1 METPFDDVKELPHEL
16 VSSLKKQ
23 LNNSAD
29 HQGDRVSKIFLGTLY
44 QIIRKLIKVLIAVLH
59 FLQEC

>member
-1 METPFDDVKELPHEL
+1 MLHCDKRIMETPFDDVKELPHEL

-44 QIIRKLIKVLIAVLH
+44 HIIFIY
-59 FLQEC
+59 Q